1 MPILPHMYAASLLK
15 RDEAGRTVFFPDGD
29 NKRCYVVPDVEIEQS
44 ILRKLKRIRLAE
56 LAAWV
61 MLVAVLIG
69 AIVATDGAVSIPK
82 WLFILGFVI
91 AALAIELPSE
101 WARRKLARNLALRD
115 NQASKPSL
123 LDRLPGWAVV
133 VIIALAIGVALYLGR
148 MWPLKTIG
156 WLDDIPLGL
165 HESKAIAKVAVFV
178 AGTAAALWGGLST
191 VKRWFRPTRD
201 HSNHPNEVA

>member
-1 MPILPHMYAASLLK
+1 MPLFPHAYAASLLK
-15 RDEAGRTVFFPDGD
+15 RDETGRTVFFPDGD
-29 NKRCYVVPDVEIEQS
+29 NKRCYVVPDAETEQS
-44 ILRKLKRIRLAE
+44 ILRKLKRIRLVE

-61 MLVAVLIG
+61 LLVAVLVG

-82 WLFILGFVI
+82 WLFILGFII

-115 NQASKPSL
+115 NLASEPSL

-133 VIIALAIGVALYLGR
+133 VIIALAVGVALYLGR
-148 MWPLKTIG
+148 MWPLKTIT

-191 VKRWFRPTRD
+191 VKRWFRPIRD
-201 HSNHPNEVA
+201 HSNRPNEET

>member
-1 MPILPHMYAASLLK
+1 MPLLPQAHAASLLR
-15 RDEAGRTVFFPDGD
+15 RDASGRTVFFPGAD
-29 NKRCYVVPDVEIEQS
+29 KRCYIVPDLETENR
-44 ILRKLKRIRLAE
+44 ILRQLQRIRFAE
-56 LAAWV
+56 LVAWLLFAA
-61 MLVAVLIG
+61 ALIG
-69 AIVATDGAVSIPK
+69 ALVVTDGGVSVPK
-82 WLFILGFVI
+82 WLFILGFAI

-148 MWPLKTIG
+148 MWPLKTIR

-201 HSNHPNEVA
+201 HSNHKNEEV